1 MALPTGGYSYS
12 PQTANLG
19 ASPLSALK
27 ALDVGVSVQFTPMP
41 KYEVP
46 SAQQELVSMGAA
58 KGFQAF
64 AEPIIKAF
72 KDKEEERKAGIALTT
87 KHEREK
93 EIAEIKAEKTPEEK
107 LYELY
112 RTENLKSLIQ
122 DRGGNVEPKRILPS
136 GVFQNTEKPKNK
148 VVEPE
153 LPKAVDF
160 SIGPDFIIPDGQ
172 SVSSLRDIPLP
183 EPQKRLFSG
192 FAMTPEGRQ
201 LQEPTAMVPPE
212 MQTLLASSTAYGT
225 PDVGG
230 KDVLTAQ
237 TQASAMTPAVPQT
250 PQQMSEFAKFAK
262 QERELPTSY
271 RRQWIED
278 VIAKEEAAMPAP
290 MPEMASIRPDDL
302 VSNAYESWQDAEQA
316 NKMLAKMLPDY
327 DVNPIKQETVD
338 GQTFYVIDPPTP
350 KQISSTSVPE
360 GLKIKSAKKDATG
373 KITYDLEPEL
383 PKEKKIQ
390 ILKQPIKTNDIMLKT
405 IKQIKSIYEGASLS
419 TGFTGTILQWIPASD
434 AADVRKL
441 VKTLQG
447 NIAFKALADMRAA
460 SPTGGALGAVSE
472 RELELLASTL
482 GSIDPNMSHFLFK
495 QNLED
500 IEKILTDFN
509 SAAKQEIQIIE
520 NPQKFTP
527 IQSQENRVE
536 IKSQEDYN
544 KLKSGQKYIFNGV
557 TGTKK

>member
-27 ALDVGVSVQFTPMP
+27 PLDVGVSVQFTPMP

-72 KDKEEERKAGIALTT
+72 KDKEDEKKADTALKAKYAHEENIAKL
-87 KHEREK
+87 
-93 EIAEIKAEKTPEEK
+93 KAEKTPEEK
-107 LYELY
+107 EYEDL
-112 RTENLKSLIQ
+112 RIKNLQSLIKE
-122 DRGGNVEPKRILPS
+122 RGGDAEPRRILPS
-136 GVFQNTEKPKNK
+136 GVFKETEKPKYE

-153 LPKAVDF
+153 LPKAEPEKIDF
-160 SIGPDFIIPDGQ
+160 SIGTDDIIPEGPN
-172 SVSSLRDIPLP
+172 VSSLRDIPLP
-183 EPQKRLFSG
+183 KPQKRLFSG

-212 MQTLLASSTAYGT
+212 MQTLLASSVGLGT

-250 PQQMSEFAKFAK
+250 AQQMSEFAKLAEQK
-262 QERELPTSY
+262 RREL
-271 RRQWIED
+271 IEGT
-278 VIAKEEAAMPAP
+278 IAKEEAAMPAP
-290 MPEMASIRPDDL
+290 IPEMASIQPDDL

-338 GQTFYVIDPPTP
+338 GKTFYVIDPPTP

-373 KITYDLEPEL
+373 KVTYDFEPEL

-390 ILKQPIKTNDIMLKT
+390 ILKQPLQTNDIMLKT
-405 IKQIKSIYEGASLS
+405 IKQIKSIYKGSSPATGLS
-419 TGFTGTILQWIPASD
+419 GSILQWIPASD
-434 AADVRKL
+434 AADVRQL

-460 SPTGGALGAVSE
+460 SPTGAGLGSVSE
-472 RELELLASTL
+472 REIDLLASTL
-482 GSIDPNMSHFLFK
+482 GSIDPSMSEFLFT
-495 QNLED
+495 QNIND

-509 SAAKQEIQIIE
+509 SAAKQEIQNIE
-520 NPQKFTP
+520 KPQNFTP
-527 IQSQENRVE
+527 IQDAPKYKEGETATNPQTGEKM
-536 IKSQEDYN
+536 IY
-544 KLKSGQKYIFNGV
+544 KSGQWKIV
-557 TGTKK
+557 K

>member
-27 ALDVGVSVQFTPMP
+27 PLDVGVSVQFTPMP

-87 KHEREK
+87 KHTREK
-93 EIAEIKAEKTPEEK
+93 EIARIKAEKTPEEK
-107 LYELY
+107 EYEDL
-112 RTENLKSLIQ
+112 RIQNIQSLIKE
-122 DRGGNVEPKRILPS
+122 RGGNVEPKRILPS
-136 GVFQNTEKPKNK
+136 GVFQKSEKPKYE

-153 LPKAVDF
+153 LPKAEPEEVDF
-160 SIGPDFIIPDGQ
+160 SIGPDDIIPDGQ

-212 MQTLLASSTAYGT
+212 MQTLLASSTYGT

-250 PQQMSEFAKFAK
+250 AQQMGEFAKLAEQK
-262 QERELPTSY
+262 RREL
-271 RRQWIED
+271 IEGT
-278 VIAKEEAAMPAP
+278 IAKEGAAMPAP

-302 VSNAYESWQDAEQA
+302 VSNAYES
-316 NKMLAKMLPDY
+316 
-327 DVNPIKQETVD
+327 
-338 GQTFYVIDPPTP
+338 
-350 KQISSTSVPE
+350 
-360 GLKIKSAKKDATG
+360 
-373 KITYDLEPEL
+373 
-383 PKEKKIQ
+383 
-390 ILKQPIKTNDIMLKT
+390 
-405 IKQIKSIYEGASLS
+405 
-419 TGFTGTILQWIPASD
+419 
-434 AADVRKL
+434 
-441 VKTLQG
+441 
-447 NIAFKALADMRAA
+447 
-460 SPTGGALGAVSE
+460 
-472 RELELLASTL
+472 
-482 GSIDPNMSHFLFK
+482 
-495 QNLED
+495 
-500 IEKILTDFN
+500 
-509 SAAKQEIQIIE
+509 
-520 NPQKFTP
+520 
-527 IQSQENRVE
+527 
-536 IKSQEDYN
+536 
-544 KLKSGQKYIFNGV
+544 
-557 TGTKK
+557 